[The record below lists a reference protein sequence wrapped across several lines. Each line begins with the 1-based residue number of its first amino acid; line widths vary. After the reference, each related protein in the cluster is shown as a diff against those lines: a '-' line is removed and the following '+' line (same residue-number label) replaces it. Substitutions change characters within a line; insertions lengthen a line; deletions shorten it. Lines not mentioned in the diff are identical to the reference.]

1 MMDALN
7 TLNMKNELNHFMIGA
22 SYGGNQEWFSN
33 FMMRLGGCAAETACD
48 SSVYFAREKGIT
60 EAYPYDAQHL
70 TRKEYV
76 EFSKIMEPYL
86 RPRRSGIDRLDIFID
101 GYDQYLKDRGIDSIA
116 MTGLDGDEPVEK
128 ARAALMSQIDRGL
141 PIPVLLLRHKNRKFK
156 DYNWHWFLING
167 YKTLDENHTLVK
179 AVTYSE
185 YQWLP
190 LEDLWNTGFDRKG
203 GLILYDIKDS
213 RS

>member
-1 MMDALN
+1 
-7 TLNMKNELNHFMIGA
+7 MIGR

-60 EAYPYDAQHL
+60 QAYPYDAQHL

-86 RPRRSGIDRLDIFID
+86 KPRRSGIDRLDIFID
-101 GYDQYLKDRGIDSIA
+101 GYGRYLMDRGITQVT
-116 MTGLDGDEPVEK
+116 MTGLEGYEPVEK
-128 ARAALMSQIDRGL
+128 ARAALIAQIDRGL
-141 PIPVLLLRHKNRKFK
+141 PVPVLVLKHKNRKFR
-156 DYNWHWFLING
+156 DYNWHWFLVNG
-167 YKTLDENHTLVK
+167 YKTIDESRTLVK

-190 LEDLWNTGFDRKG
+190 FEELWDTGYQRKG
-203 GLILYDIKDS
+203 GLILYDIDQAEN
-213 RS
+213 

>member
-1 MMDALN
+1 
-7 TLNMKNELNHFMIGA
+7 MIGR

-60 EAYPYDAQHL
+60 QAYPYDAQHL

-86 RPRRSGIDRLDIFID
+86 KPRRSGIDRLDIFMD
-101 GYDQYLKDRGIDSIA
+101 GYGRYLMDRGITQVTMS
-116 MTGLDGDEPVEK
+116 GLEGYESVEK
-128 ARAALMSQIDRGL
+128 ARAALIAQIDRGL
-141 PIPVLLLRHKNRKFK
+141 PVPVLVLKHKNRKFR
-156 DYNWHWFLING
+156 DYNWHWFLVNG
-167 YKTLDENHTLVK
+167 YKTIDESRTLVK

-190 LEDLWNTGFDRKG
+190 FEELWDTGYQRKG
-203 GLILYDIKDS
+203 GLILYDIDQVEN
-213 RS
+213 

>member
-1 MMDALN
+1 MQ
-7 TLNMKNELNHFMIGA
+7 KELDHFMIGR

-60 EAYPYDAQHL
+60 EAYPYDSQRL

-86 RPRRSGIDRLDIFID
+86 RPHRSGIDRLDIFID
-101 GYDQYLKDRGIDSIA
+101 GYGRYLRDAGVTQVN
-116 MTGLDGDEPVEK
+116 MTGLEGYEPVEK
-128 ARAALMSQIDRGL
+128 ARAALIAQIDRSL
-141 PIPVLLLRHKNRKFK
+141 PVPALVLMHKNRKFK

-190 LEDLWNTGFDRKG
+190 LEELWDTGYRRKG

>member
-1 MMDALN
+1 
-7 TLNMKNELNHFMIGA
+7 MIGR

-60 EAYPYDAQHL
+60 QAYPYDAQHL

-86 RPRRSGIDRLDIFID
+86 KPRRSGIDRLDIFID
-101 GYDQYLKDRGIDSIA
+101 GYGRYLMDRGITQVT
-116 MTGLDGDEPVEK
+116 MTGLEGYEPVEK
-128 ARAALMSQIDRGL
+128 ARAALIAQIDRGL
-141 PIPVLLLRHKNRKFK
+141 PVPVLVLKHKNRKFR
-156 DYNWHWFLING
+156 DYNWHWFLVNG
-167 YKTLDENHTLVK
+167 YKTIDESRTLVK

-190 LEDLWNTGFDRKG
+190 FEELWDTGYQRKG
-203 GLILYDIKDS
+203 GLILYDIDQVEN
-213 RS
+213 

>member
-1 MMDALN
+1 
-7 TLNMKNELNHFMIGA
+7 MIGR

-60 EAYPYDAQHL
+60 QAYPYDAQHL

-86 RPRRSGIDRLDIFID
+86 KPRRSGIDRLDIFMD
-101 GYDQYLKDRGIDSIA
+101 GYGRYLMDRGITQVTMS
-116 MTGLDGDEPVEK
+116 GLEGYESVEK
-128 ARAALMSQIDRGL
+128 ARAALIAQIDRGL
-141 PIPVLLLRHKNRKFK
+141 PVPVLVLKHKNRKFR
-156 DYNWHWFLING
+156 DYNWHWFLVNG
-167 YKTLDENHTLVK
+167 YKTINESRTLIK

-190 LEDLWNTGFDRKG
+190 FEELWDTGYQRKG
-203 GLILYDIKDS
+203 GLILYDIDQVEN
-213 RS
+213 

>member
-1 MMDALN
+1 MQ
-7 TLNMKNELNHFMIGA
+7 KELDHFMIGR

-60 EAYPYDAQHL
+60 QAYPYDAQQL

-86 RPRRSGIDRLDIFID
+86 KPRRSGIDRLDIFMD
-101 GYDQYLKDRGIDSIA
+101 GYGRYLRDRGVTQVT
-116 MTGLDGDEPVEK
+116 MTGLEGYEPVEK
-128 ARAALMSQIDRGL
+128 ARAALIAQIDRGL
-141 PIPVLLLRHKNRKFK
+141 PVPVLVLMHKNRKFR
-156 DYNWHWFLING
+156 DYNWHWFLVNG
-167 YKTLDENHTLVK
+167 YKTIDESHTLVK

-190 LEDLWNTGFDRKG
+190 FEELWDTGYQRKG
-203 GLILYDIKDS
+203 GLILYDTDPVEI
-213 RS
+213 

>member
-1 MMDALN
+1 
-7 TLNMKNELNHFMIGA
+7 MIGR

-60 EAYPYDAQHL
+60 QAYPYDAQHL

-86 RPRRSGIDRLDIFID
+86 KPRRSGIDRLDIFID
-101 GYDQYLKDRGIDSIA
+101 GYGRHLMDRGITQVT
-116 MTGLDGDEPVEK
+116 MTGLEGYEPVEK
-128 ARAALMSQIDRGL
+128 ARAALITQIDRGL
-141 PIPVLLLRHKNRKFK
+141 PVPVLVLKHKNRKFR
-156 DYNWHWFLING
+156 DYNWHWFLVNG
-167 YKTLDENHTLVK
+167 YKTIDESRTLVK

-190 LEDLWNTGFDRKG
+190 FEELWDTGYQRKG
-203 GLILYDIKDS
+203 GLILYDIDQAEN
-213 RS
+213 

>member
-1 MMDALN
+1 
-7 TLNMKNELNHFMIGA
+7 MIGR

-48 SSVYFAREKGIT
+48 SSVYFAREKGIPQ
-60 EAYPYDAQHL
+60 AYPYDAQHL

-86 RPRRSGIDRLDIFID
+86 KPRRSGIDRLDIFMD
-101 GYDQYLKDRGIDSIA
+101 GYGRYLMGRGITQVTMS
-116 MTGLDGDEPVEK
+116 GLEGYESVEK
-128 ARAALMSQIDRGL
+128 ARAALIAQIDRGL
-141 PIPVLLLRHKNRKFK
+141 PVPVLVLKHKNRKFR
-156 DYNWHWFLING
+156 DYNWHWFLVNG
-167 YKTLDENHTLVK
+167 YKTINESRTLIK

-190 LEDLWNTGFDRKG
+190 FEELWDTGYQRKG
-203 GLILYDIKDS
+203 GLILYDIDQVEN
-213 RS
+213 

>member
-1 MMDALN
+1 
-7 TLNMKNELNHFMIGA
+7 MIGR

-60 EAYPYDAQHL
+60 QAYPYDAQHL

-86 RPRRSGIDRLDIFID
+86 KPRRSGIDRLDIFMD
-101 GYDQYLKDRGIDSIA
+101 GYGRYLMDRGITQVTMS
-116 MTGLDGDEPVEK
+116 GLEGYESVEK
-128 ARAALMSQIDRGL
+128 ARAALIAQIDSGL
-141 PIPVLLLRHKNRKFK
+141 PVPVLVLKHKNRKFR
-156 DYNWHWFLING
+156 DYNWHWFLVNG
-167 YKTLDENHTLVK
+167 YKTINESRTLIK

-190 LEDLWNTGFDRKG
+190 FEELWDTGYQRKG
-203 GLILYDIKDS
+203 GLILYDIDQVEN
-213 RS
+213 

>member
-1 MMDALN
+1 
-7 TLNMKNELNHFMIGA
+7 MIGR

-60 EAYPYDAQHL
+60 QAYPYDAQHL

-86 RPRRSGIDRLDIFID
+86 KPRRSGIDRLDIFID
-101 GYDQYLKDRGIDSIA
+101 GYGRYLMDRGITQVT
-116 MTGLDGDEPVEK
+116 MTGLEGYEPVEK
-128 ARAALMSQIDRGL
+128 ARAALIAQIDRGL
-141 PIPVLLLRHKNRKFK
+141 PVPVLVLKHKNRKFR
-156 DYNWHWFLING
+156 DYNWHWFLVNG
-167 YKTLDENHTLVK
+167 YKTIDESRTLVK

-185 YQWLP
+185 YQRLP
-190 LEDLWNTGFDRKG
+190 FEELWDTGYQRKG
-203 GLILYDIKDS
+203 GLILYDIDQAEN
-213 RS
+213 

>member
-1 MMDALN
+1 
-7 TLNMKNELNHFMIGA
+7 MIGR

-60 EAYPYDAQHL
+60 QAYPYDAQHL

-86 RPRRSGIDRLDIFID
+86 KPRRSGIDRLDIFID
-101 GYDQYLKDRGIDSIA
+101 GYGRYLMDRGITQVT
-116 MTGLDGDEPVEK
+116 MTGLEGYEPVEK
-128 ARAALMSQIDRGL
+128 ARAALIAQIDRGL
-141 PIPVLLLRHKNRKFK
+141 PVPVLVLMHKNRKFR
-156 DYNWHWFLING
+156 DYNWHWFLVNG
-167 YKTLDENHTLVK
+167 YKTIDESRTLVK

-190 LEDLWNTGFDRKG
+190 FEELWDTGYQRKG
-203 GLILYDIKDS
+203 GLILYDIDQVEN
-213 RS
+213 

>member
-1 MMDALN
+1 
-7 TLNMKNELNHFMIGA
+7 MIGR

-60 EAYPYDAQHL
+60 QAYPYDAQHL

-86 RPRRSGIDRLDIFID
+86 KPRRSGIDRLDIFMD
-101 GYDQYLKDRGIDSIA
+101 GYGRYLMDRGITQVTMS
-116 MTGLDGDEPVEK
+116 GLEGYESVEK
-128 ARAALMSQIDRGL
+128 ARAALIAQIDRGL
-141 PIPVLLLRHKNRKFK
+141 PVPVLVLKHKNRKFR
-156 DYNWHWFLING
+156 DYNWHWFLVNG
-167 YKTLDENHTLVK
+167 YKTINESRTLVK

-190 LEDLWNTGFDRKG
+190 FEELWDTGYQRKG
-203 GLILYDIKDS
+203 GLILYDIDQVEN
-213 RS
+213 